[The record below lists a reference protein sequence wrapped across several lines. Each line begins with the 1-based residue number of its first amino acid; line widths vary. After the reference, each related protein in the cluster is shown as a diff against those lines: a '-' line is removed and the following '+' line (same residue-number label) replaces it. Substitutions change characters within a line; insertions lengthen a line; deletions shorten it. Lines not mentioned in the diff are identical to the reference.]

1 MSKYA
6 EMAKGKLSAG
16 REKAS
21 DFKGKA
27 KGKVTKHIPGR
38 GNKDDSSD
46 GPSHVAAPL
55 SSLRD
60 PNSFAPPPKRTGSAL
75 APPPPP
81 STAKRS
87 VIMAPS
93 KYQDPH
99 GPKVEPPPKFADER
113 QLQAYESGGEAQPA
127 SSSSP
132 RPYRVDTTGLS
143 TQHLPP
149 PPVRRDRDAAGGRSP
164 PSYDSVVGA
173 SSGDA
178 KAPSLPPRLPPR
190 SGSGTP
196 DRTASPLSTLGVS
209 SSNLNQGAVKRLGA
223 AGISVPAF
231 GIGSSSSSPSHA
243 DADDAAAGPP
253 KPPRPNATP
262 PSQLNELQN
271 RFARLGTSTTVPS
284 EPAASPTTAPAATW
298 AQKQAAIKAAA
309 ATPPSPSGSVL
320 GLAGKKKPPP
330 PPPKKKPSLSA
341 SPAAAAQGQ
350 GPAPPPIPL
359 STRPSF

>member
-6 EMAKGKLSAG
+6 EMAKGKLSSG

-21 DFKGKA
+21 EYKGKA

-38 GNKDDSSD
+38 GHKDDHD
-46 GPSHVAAPL
+46 APTH
-55 SSLRD
+55 
-60 PNSFAPPPKRTGSAL
+60 RTGSGL

-81 STAKRS
+81 SSAKRS
-87 VIMAPS
+87 VVTAPS

-99 GPKVEPPPKFADER
+99 GPKVEPPPRFADES
-113 QLQAYESGGEAQPA
+113 QLEAYEAEQEAHPVSSG
-127 SSSSP
+127 
-132 RPYRVDTTGLS
+132 PYRVNTTGLS
-143 TQHLPP
+143 TDHLPP
-149 PPVRRDRDAAGGRSP
+149 PPVRRDAAGSRSP

-173 SSGDA
+173 GPGDT

-209 SSNLNQGAVKRLGA
+209 SSNLNQGAVNRLGA
-223 AGISVPAF
+223 AGINVPAF
-231 GIGSSSSSPSHA
+231 GIGSSSPSHA
-243 DADDAAAGPP
+243 DDETPPP

-271 RFARLGTSTTVPS
+271 RFARLGTSNTGSSTGPPTPPS
-284 EPAASPTTAPAATW
+284 EVTTAATATATTW
-298 AQKQAAIKAAA
+298 AQKQAAIKAAS
-309 ATPPSPSGSVL
+309 PVPSPSPTGSTGSSGL
-320 GLAGKKKPPP
+320 AGLAGKKKPPP

-341 SPAAAAQGQ
+341 AAPPAGN
-350 GPAPPPIPL
+350 GGAPPPIPM
-359 STRPSF
+359 STRPSY